1 MRQVVR
7 SRLSR
12 EADALENLPGSI
24 LHPGPVLHREVLTV
38 EQAAD
43 FLQVHKLT
51 VYRYIREGLLPAVKL
66 GKIYRLLARDVE
78 AFLEAMRHH
87 PGDGTAAR
95 R

>member
-1 MRQVVR
+1 MRQMVR
-7 SRLSR
+7 TRASR
-12 EADALENLPGSI
+12 EPIPLEGP
-24 LHPGPVLHREVLTV
+24 PGPAPHREVLTV

-43 FLQVHKLT
+43 FLQVHRLT
-51 VYRYIREGLLPAVKL
+51 VYRYIREGLLPAVRL
-66 GKIYRLLARDVE
+66 GKLYRLLARDVE